1 MRMTASRRTSRLG
14 ALVAAV
20 VGALTGTA
28 APACAAET
36 SAVAVLRIDAPPAVR
51 VFAANA
57 RFKFEG
63 REAIGFD
70 LDAATLGALAL
81 ADVAARL
88 QTQPPGAT
96 LPFDAPESPLRVE
109 FDPDAR
115 RLRVLLAAGGE
126 LASVPFDPAP
136 RPMRV
141 CLRQRDQIALFLV
154 PAKGG
159 VSPLVW
165 TGRLD
170 YRLMLPDTDR
180 YLLCR
185 EVRATMGPRTL
196 QKAEVLQGI
205 VLDNL
210 DEAAAIR
217 VEGLSPTGA
226 AFAHEYPFDVKAL
239 EDRVDRAVGE
249 LVRVF
254 QDGEPQPAGGD
265 HAAR

>member
-1 MRMTASRRTSRLG
+1 MTASRKTSRL
-14 ALVAAV
+14 AAV
-20 VGALTGTA
+20 AVALGAMAGGSVS
-28 APACAAET
+28 ACASDT
-36 SAVAVLRIDAPPAVR
+36 PAVAVLRIDAPPAVR

-88 QTQPPGAT
+88 QTQPPGMT
-96 LPFDAPESPLRVE
+96 LAFDAPDSPLRVE

-126 LASVPFDPAP
+126 LASVPFEPAP

-141 CLRQRDQIALFLV
+141 CLRQRDQIALFLI

-159 VSPLVW
+159 VSPLTW

-170 YRLMLPDTDR
+170 YRLLLSDADR

-185 EVRATMGPRTL
+185 EVRATMGRRTL
-196 QKAEVLQGI
+196 QKSEILQGI

-217 VEGLSPTGA
+217 VEGLSPTGVP
-226 AFAHEYPFDVKAL
+226 FAHEYPFDVKAL

-254 QDGEPQPAGGD
+254 RAGEPPPGGGD
-265 HAAR
+265 HATR